1 MPMSNDQSSPSNSEE
16 TEQLRRFLNHVS
28 YSGMGMDRQ
37 LDEHLKQL
45 RQSLKKQAS
54 VDDLK
59 YDVDSI
65 TNYLRELEESV
76 DINKQ
81 DSVSDSLSAL
91 SLLVDE
97 LLKQNVDKKL
107 NKRLKKIRARS
118 NVSVNEMVDEL
129 KLVITDLADKENA
142 SGSSWNPFSRNK
154 KANEEAQQ
162 ARDSHQE
169 NDDKSVKSFSNAIPD
184 SILDALNNFVEQL
197 GNIDIYR
204 KATQSIKQQLKT
216 LQRYDQL
223 TPLIEQI
230 ASVLLEAA
238 NQEHAQFESFL
249 QQLNKR
255 LLNVASYLNKAS
267 LGNDGILADTKQLND
282 ELAKTIL
289 DIKQEVNDAS
299 GLGNLKQKL
308 LLSFEHIFDSVG
320 RFRDSQNTRVKASM
334 SELAIIKEQLQA
346 TEDEASRLKNNLK
359 EQRFRAYNDPLTQ
372 LPNRYAY
379 NERLTQEYTRWRRYR
394 SPLSLAVADIDYFK
408 KVNDQ
413 YGHSAGDR
421 VLKHVAE
428 VLEHGIRESDFIAR
442 YGGEEFIVLMP
453 ETQLADA
460 TKAINKLRLLI
471 KNEKVHLDNDEK
483 LDVTLSFGVAEFEGT
498 DTATDVFN
506 KADRALYRAKQKGR
520 NQVCCERSS
529 GPQD

>member
-1 MPMSNDQSSPSNSEE
+1 MSNDQSTTALSEE

-28 YSGMGMDRQ
+28 YSGMGVDRQ
-37 LDEHLKQL
+37 LDEHLKHL

-76 DINKQ
+76 EMSQ
-81 DSVSDSLSAL
+81 HDSVSDSLSAL

-118 NVSVNEMVDEL
+118 NASVDEVVAEL
-129 KLVITDLADKENA
+129 KQVITELAEKD
-142 SGSSWNPFSRNK
+142 SSSTSSWNPFSRNK
-154 KANEEAQQ
+154 KKNDESA
-162 ARDSHQE
+162 DSKQSRETKQE
-169 NDDKSVKSFSNAIPD
+169 SDDKSKAWSNQIPD

-204 KATQSIKQQLKT
+204 KATQSIKQQLKS
-216 LQRYDQL
+216 LQRYEQL

-267 LGNDGILADTKQLND
+267 LGNDGLLADTKQLND
-282 ELAKTIL
+282 ELAKTII
-289 DIKQEVNDAS
+289 DIKQEVNEAP

-320 RFRDSQNTRVKASM
+320 RFRDSQNNRVKTSM

-471 KNEKVHLDNDEK
+471 KNEKVHLDNGDK

-506 KADRALYRAKQKGR
+506 KADKALYRAKQKGR